1 MPEKTLFSMA
11 WIIKELEVLT
21 KKMRDLVVD
30 ITCLNDKIQ
39 DENYDLVKENV
50 PRKLMSISTS
60 LKDAVKLLSKHQRTA
75 ATHLFVI
82 LISTESRCSKPYAL
96 PVQCLPIAGLRDRQ
110 ARDLANSVI
119 TYMTERG
126 MKVAGMW
133 KKKKIPLTSI
143 CLNYL
148 QDLQQMENL
157 TAFAGKAIHVL

>member
-1 MPEKTLFSMA
+1 MDGWIDQLIFISSSSAISEEVRGESIKVPEKTLFSMA

-50 PRKLMSISTS
+50 PRKLMSICTS

-119 TYMTERG
+119 TSMTERG
-126 MKVAGMW
+126 
-133 KKKKIPLTSI
+133 
-143 CLNYL
+143 
-148 QDLQQMENL
+148 E
-157 TAFAGKAIHVL
+157 